1 MKIGLSGTGRIG
13 RLVVRS
19 LMNRPPG
26 KAELAAIN
34 TTGSAEALAHLLK
47 YDTVHGTWDADIR
60 IAEGELAINGRKIAI
75 VSEKDPEK
83 LPWRALDIGLAIDA
97 TGRFNNRIGASKH
110 LTAGANRVLLTAP
123 ADQADYTLLMGVN
136 ESGFDA
142 ERHRILSAASC
153 TTNCLAPVL
162 HALDQ
167 AFGVEKGWM
176 STVHAFTN
184 DQNHLDNSHKDLRR
198 ARACT
203 NSIIPTSTGVGKAL
217 KRVLPHLADRIHG
230 ISIRVPVQDVSL
242 VDLVLRLRSAAKP
255 SEIRD
260 VFVRAAEGELRG
272 ILAYSELPLVSADY
286 IGNPHS
292 AIVDGLSL
300 QTDENELKLLVWYD
314 NEWGYASRVV
324 DAAFLIA
331 AAGSDR
337 TTEQREDA
345 VDAVAAARSELV

>member
-19 LMNRPPG
+19 LMNHAPQHTD
-26 KAELAAIN
+26 LVAIN
-34 TTGSAEALAHLLK
+34 TTGSVEALAHLLK
-47 YDTVHGTWDADIR
+47 YDTVHGVWDADIVSD
-60 IAEGELAINGRKIAI
+60 EGELTINGRKIAI
-75 VSEKDPEK
+75 VSERDPEK
-83 LPWRALDIGLAIDA
+83 LPWRALGVDLAIDA

-110 LTAGANRVLLTAP
+110 LTAGAKRVLLTAP
-123 ADQADYTLLMGVN
+123 ADQADFTLVMGVN
-136 ESGFDA
+136 ERGFDS

-162 HALDQ
+162 HVLDQ
-167 AFGVEKGWM
+167 AFGIEKGWM
-176 STVHAFTN
+176 STVHAYTN

-198 ARACT
+198 ARSCA

-217 KRVLPHLADRIHG
+217 KKVLPHLADRING
-230 ISIRVPVQDVSL
+230 LSIRVPVQDVSL
-242 VDLVLRLRSAAKP
+242 LDLVVRLRSKAEP
-255 SEIRD
+255 TEIRD

-272 ILAYSELPLVSADY
+272 IVAYSELPLVSADY
-286 IGNPHS
+286 IGNAHS
-292 AIVDGLSL
+292 AIIDGLSL

-331 AAGSDR
+331 SADADR
-337 TTEQREDA
+337 QSTEREDA
-345 VDAVAAARSELV
+345 IDAARS